1 MKHCFMATLMLSAC
15 TASEGGGDPA
25 GATLVGR
32 IQGTEFLEPDPAAA
46 IWLENEGQG
55 LAALRLSE
63 GTDGCGA
70 PDGWSLLVQVN
81 LMEQG
86 HYDLGP
92 QGAEPGKGFLAED
105 RREDGSLDMPS
116 QATGT
121 LDLTAKDE
129 HVVAGSLVLLTSD
142 TATLTAVFEAP
153 VCPATALI
161 TP

>member
-1 MKHCFMATLMLSAC
+1 MKHLFWVGLYVSGCGSP
-15 TASEGGGDPA
+15 EGGGAPQ

-32 IQGTEFLEPDPAAA
+32 IQGTEFLEPEEAAS
-46 IWLENEGQG
+46 IWLENEAQG
-55 LAALRLSE
+55 LGALRLSE

-81 LMEQG
+81 LQDPG

-92 QGAEPGKGFLAED
+92 QGAEPGKGFLVEY
-105 RREDGSLDMPS
+105 RRDDGSLDMPA
-116 QATGT
+116 QASGT
-121 LDLTAKDE
+121 LDVVAKE
-129 HVVAGSLVLLTSD
+129 EAVVAGSLVLSTSD
-142 TATLTAVFEAP
+142 NATLTAVFEAP